1 VTQASHKY
9 VTRPNSPSLNVT
21 NTSKFRG
28 GGTVQDPTLPLW
40 RAAVILRVL
49 TLLFA
54 LGVIYYHWSGYQR
67 NWLALVMGAA
77 MTLWTVAIAYRYLH
91 PNDRNLMA
99 FSIVDLVICCA
110 IMTSSR
116 WVLTQA
122 QLDGPAVPLVPTVW
136 VTGVVAAGAIRGG
149 AIGGTVFG
157 AVVAAFNYGVRG
169 YVNTDLTRDLMLLV
183 GIGFVLGLAATAQR
197 RSAER
202 LAEALRV
209 EAATAERER
218 LARSIHDG
226 VLQVLA
232 RVRRR
237 GAELGGEAAELATL
251 AGQQEVALRAL
262 VSSAPAAS
270 EDGMA
275 DLGARLKVLETD
287 RVAVSVPATPV
298 LVAAV
303 SATELTA
310 AVREALINVEKHA
323 GPAAKA
329 WVLIEDLGSEI
340 VVSVRDDGVGIEP
353 GRVAEAEREGRMGIA
368 GSLRG
373 RVAGLG
379 GTVNL
384 ETAPGEGVEWEI
396 RVPR

>member
-1 VTQASHKY
+1 MTLRQGA
-9 VTRPNSPSLNVT
+9 
-21 NTSKFRG
+21 
-28 GGTVQDPTLPLW
+28 DPTLPLW

-54 LGVIYYHWSGYQR
+54 LGVLLYHRDEYAR
-67 NWLALVMGAA
+67 PWLGFVMGGVMVA
-77 MTLWTVAIAYRYLH
+77 WTVAISLRYLH
-91 PNDRNLMA
+91 PTERNLLA

-110 IMTSSR
+110 VMTSSR
-116 WVLTQA
+116 WILTPV
-122 QLDGPAVPLVPTVW
+122 QLHGQPVPLITTVW

-149 AIGGTVFG
+149 PIGGSVFG

-169 YVNTDLTRDLMLLV
+169 YVDTDLTRDLMLLV

-237 GAELGGEAAELATL
+237 GTELGGEAAELARL

-262 VSSAPAAS
+262 VASAPAAT
-270 EDGMA
+270 EEGMA

-287 RVAVSVPATPV
+287 RVAVSAPATPV
-298 LVAAV
+298 LVAALV
-303 SATELTA
+303 ATELTA
-310 AVREALINVEKHA
+310 AVRETLHNVDKHA
-323 GPAAKA
+323 GADAKA
-329 WVLIEDLGSEI
+329 WVLLEDLGSEI
-340 VVSVRDDGVGIEP
+340 VVSVRDDGVGIAP

-368 GSLRG
+368 KSLRG
-373 RVAGLG
+373 RVEELG
-379 GTVNL
+379 GSVTL
-384 ETAPGEGVEWEI
+384 ETAPGEGVEWEL
-396 RVPR
+396 RVRR

>member
-1 VTQASHKY
+1 MSGVSGLS
-9 VTRPNSPSLNVT
+9 VRRS
-21 NTSKFRG
+21 
-28 GGTVQDPTLPLW
+28 QDPTLPLW

-54 LGVIYYHWSGYQR
+54 VGVLLHHREVYARPSLGF
-67 NWLALVMGAA
+67 VMGAV
-77 MTLWTVAIAYRYLH
+77 MIVWTGATSWRYLH
-91 PNDRNLMA
+91 PTERNLLA
-99 FSIVDLVICCA
+99 FSIVDLVVCCA
-110 IMTSSR
+110 VMTSSR
-116 WVLTQA
+116 WVLTPL
-122 QLDGPAVPLVPTVW
+122 QLHGENVPLVPTVW

-149 AIGGTVFG
+149 PVGGSVFG

-169 YVNTDLTRDLMLLV
+169 YVDTDLTRDLMLLV
-183 GIGFVLGLAATAQR
+183 GIGFVLGLAATSQR

-237 GAELGGEAAELATL
+237 GAELGGEAAELAKL

-270 EDGMA
+270 GDGMA

-287 RVAVSVPATPV
+287 RVAVSAPATPV
-298 LVAAV
+298 QVRTAV
-303 SATELTA
+303 ATELAA
-310 AVREALINVEKHA
+310 AVRETLVNVDKHA
-323 GPAAKA
+323 GAAAKA
-329 WVLIEDLGSEI
+329 WVLLEDLGSEI
-340 VVSVRDDGVGIEP
+340 VVSVRDDGVGIAP

-368 GSLRG
+368 KSLRG
-373 RVAGLG
+373 RVEELG
-379 GTVNL
+379 GSVTL

-396 RVPR
+396 RVRR

>member
-1 VTQASHKY
+1 VIVKQD
-9 VTRPNSPSLNVT
+9 
-21 NTSKFRG
+21 
-28 GGTVQDPTLPLW
+28 QDPTLPLW

-54 LGVIYYHWSGYQR
+54 VGVIFYHGDEYAR
-67 NWLALVMGAA
+67 PWLGFVMAGVMVA
-77 MTLWTVAIAYRYLH
+77 WTGVISYRYLH
-91 PNDRNLMA
+91 PTERNLLA
-99 FSIVDLVICCA
+99 FSIVDLVVCCA
-110 IMTSSR
+110 VMTSSW
-116 WVLTQA
+116 WVLTPL
-122 QLDGPAVPLVPTVW
+122 QLHGQPVPLVPTVW

-149 AIGGTVFG
+149 PVGGSVFG

-169 YVNTDLTRDLMLLV
+169 YVDTDLTRDLMLLV
-183 GIGFVLGLAATAQR
+183 GIGFVLGLAASTQR

-287 RVAVSVPATPV
+287 RVAVSAPATAV
-298 LVAAV
+298 LVKAEVA
-303 SATELTA
+303 SELTA
-310 AVREALINVEKHA
+310 AVREALNNVDKHA
-323 GPAAKA
+323 GAGAKA
-329 WVLIEDLGSEI
+329 WVLLEDLGSEI

-368 GSLRG
+368 KSLLG
-373 RVAGLG
+373 RIEELG
-379 GTVNL
+379 GSVTL

-396 RVPR
+396 RVRR

>member
-1 VTQASHKY
+1 M
-9 VTRPNSPSLNVT
+9 T
-21 NTSKFRG
+21 NTPEVRRG
-28 GGTVQDPTLPLW
+28 GTDSTLPLW

-54 LGVIYYHWSGYQR
+54 LGVIYYHWSSYQR
-67 NWLALVMGAA
+67 SWLALVMGCVMA
-77 MTLWTVAIAYRYLH
+77 LWTAAIAYRYLH
-91 PNDRNLMA
+91 PDDRNLMA
-99 FSIVDLVICCA
+99 FSVVDLVLCCA

-116 WVLTQA
+116 WVLTPA
-122 QLDGPAVPLVPTVW
+122 QLDGPSVPLIPTVW

-149 AIGGTVFG
+149 AVGGTVFG
-157 AVVAAFNYGVRG
+157 AVVAAFNFGVRG

-183 GIGFVLGLAATAQR
+183 GIGFVLGLAATSQR
-197 RSAER
+197 RSAAR

-237 GAELGGEAAELATL
+237 GAELGGEAAELAKL

-275 DLGARLKVLETD
+275 DLAARLKVLETD
-287 RVAVSVPATPV
+287 RVAVSAPATPV

-303 SATELTA
+303 AATELTA
-310 AVREALINVEKHA
+310 AVRETLINVDKHA
-323 GPAAKA
+323 GPDAKA
-329 WVLIEDLGSEI
+329 WVLLEDLPSEI
-340 VVSVRDDGVGIEP
+340 VVSVRDDGVGIAP
-353 GRVAEAEREGRMGIA
+353 GRVDEAEREGRMGIA
-368 GSLRG
+368 RSLRG
-373 RVAGLG
+373 RVAELG
-379 GTVNL
+379 GTVSL